1 MKAKTNGIELYYE
14 IHGQSGPWVV
24 LSHSLACDLHMWD
37 AQIDLLKGSFRVLA
51 FDTRGHGK
59 SDAPKGAYTLDQLVE
74 DTRGL
79 LDHAGV
85 DKPHWVGLS
94 MGGMIGMMYELK
106 YPGTFRSLVL
116 CDTSSRIPP
125 ELAPVWAG
133 RIKTVTENGMAG
145 VVESTL
151 ERWFTEPFRKSRRD
165 VIDGVA
171 KMIASTKVDGYAG
184 CCHAIPKL
192 DCTDQLHR
200 IACPVQI
207 IVGEQDAGTPVAMSE
222 AIHAAIAGSE
232 LVIIPQASHL
242 SNLEQPEKFNQALGR
257 FLSAH

>member
-1 MKAKTNGIELYYE
+1 MKAGTNGIELYYE

-37 AQIDLLKGSFRVLA
+37 AQIDVLKDSYRVLA

-59 SDAPKGAYTLDQLVE
+59 SDAPKGEYTLDQLVE
-74 DTRGL
+74 DAKGL
-79 LDHAGV
+79 LDEAGV
-85 DKPHWVGLS
+85 EKPHWVGLS
-94 MGGMIGMMYELK
+94 MGGMIGMMFELK
-106 YPGTFRSLVL
+106 YPGAFRSLVL
-116 CDTSSRIPP
+116 CDTSSRMPP

-133 RIKTVTENGMAG
+133 RIKTATESGMAG

-171 KMIASTKVDGYAG
+171 KMIAATKVDGYAG

-192 DCTDQLHR
+192 DCTDRLHQ

-222 AIHAAIAGSE
+222 AIHSAIAGSE
-232 LVIIPQASHL
+232 LVIIRQASHL
-242 SNLEQPEKFNQALGR
+242 SNLEQPGKFNEALQR
-257 FLSAH
+257 FLSAN